1 MHADTWTIL
10 MISNSPNASQTKCN
24 DRRII
29 VSVSSFEAKKDGLLD
44 SLPYMIVYL
53 RDAVLSFIQEF
64 EKAKNQ

>member
-1 MHADTWTIL
+1 MHLNVTGFGFHALD
-10 MISNSPNASQTKCN
+10 

-64 EKAKNQ
+64 EKAKSK